1 MFPCYNERVK
11 LAEWA
16 QRQGI
21 SYTTAWRW
29 TKENAMPVP
38 WRQTPSGTIL
48 VDAPMEEKPAA
59 VALYARVSNHDQ
71 RADLD
76 RQLAR
81 LSAYAA
87 EHDLHVVEIVAE
99 VGSGLNGKRRNLL
112 RLLSDANITAVV
124 VEHRDRFARFGS
136 EYLEASLAASGRRLI
151 VVDPAEMNDDLVQE
165 MISVLTSFCA
175 RLYGRRSAR
184 NRAIS
189 IERAL
194 ARQPVGSQTRPVGS
208 QTRAANE

>member
-1 MFPCYNERVK
+1 MK
-11 LAEWA
+11 LADWA
-16 QRQGI
+16 RRQGI

-29 TKENAMPVP
+29 VKDDAMPVS
-38 WRQTPSGTIL
+38 WRQTASGTIL
-48 VDAPMEEKPAA
+48 VDAALEQEPRT
-59 VALYARVSNHDQ
+59 VALYARVSSHDQ
-71 RADLD
+71 RNDLD

-81 LSAYAA
+81 LSQYAA
-87 EHDLHVVEIVAE
+87 EQNLHVVESLAE
-99 VGSGLNGKRRNLL
+99 VGSGLNGKRRKLL
-112 RLLSDANITAVV
+112 RLLSDAKIGAIV

-151 VVDPAEMNDDLVQE
+151 VVDRSEMNDDLVQD
-165 MISVLTSFCA
+165 MIAVLTSFCA

-194 ARQPVGSQTRPVGS
+194 ARYEAQT
-208 QTRAANE
+208 